1 MGNMTLE
8 QVNDMYLDVL
18 REIGNI
24 GAGNATSAIANML
37 GMKIDMNVP
46 SIRLMEVSQLGMAV
60 GAEDETI
67 VGIFLEVETDIEGS
81 MMFLLDIPSARYLV
95 NKLMMTNEPDDQPFG
110 EMELSALKEIG
121 NIIAGSYLS
130 ALSSLTNLVI
140 TPSVPYIAVDMAAS
154 ILSVPA
160 IEFGQYGDNALLIQT
175 EICANVCKAPDV
187 ITTLGLGSCIGLVLY
202 DPVTKVG
209 GMVHYMLPDST
220 KVRNNSN
227 IAKFGDTG
235 IRELL
240 KRVVAA
246 GASKPRLIAKIA
258 GGARMFEVS
267 GLSDVGNIGAR
278 NAEAA
283 KAILKELGIRLVAE
297 DTGLNYGRTVEL
309 HCDTGEFYIKS
320 VGKPLK
326 II

>member
-1 MGNMTLE
+1 MAKMIK
-8 QVNDMYLDVL
+8 V
-18 REIGNI
+18 
-24 GAGNATSAIANML
+24 
-37 GMKIDMNVP
+37 
-46 SIRLMEVSQLGMAV
+46 GMA
-60 GAEDETI
+60 DLNICHT
-67 VGIFLEVETDIEGS
+67 
-81 MMFLLDIPSARYLV
+81 
-95 NKLMMTNEPDDQPFG
+95 PD
-110 EMELSALKEIG
+110 A
-121 NIIAGSYLS
+121 
-130 ALSSLTNLVI
+130 
-140 TPSVPYIAVDMAAS
+140 
-154 ILSVPA
+154 
-160 IEFGQYGDNALLIQT
+160 
-175 EICANVCKAPDV
+175 
-187 ITTLGLGSCIGLVLY
+187 ITTLGLGSCVGVALYDKTTKIAGLVH
-202 DPVTKVG
+202 V
-209 GMVHYMLPDST
+209 MLPDST

-326 II
+326 GCKYENKISTCDCDAVSRVCRLRSGHLCTHGSGRFHENAFDCPDCILPSGRCGQNCS